1 MKREEFVK
9 CMGFLSSAYKQDFNK
24 DELNVWYE
32 FFKDDNLENLKQVIK
47 NIILKNKYLP
57 SIAELKEEL
66 NYINNP
72 QLKIS
77 ADNEWLKVKNAIR
90 EYGIYNS
97 EDALNSMSTLT
108 KKAIKTL
115 GGWETICL
123 SEEGDWLRKNF
134 ISIYNSLNN
143 DVKEQCLLENKKL
156 IGDSNGR

>member
-9 CMGFLSSAYKQDFNK
+9 CMGFLSSAYKQDFNT

-77 ADNEWLKVKNAIR
+77 ADDEWLKIEDAIR
-90 EYGIYNS
+90 VYGIYNS

-108 KKAIKTL
+108 KKAIRML
-115 GGWETICL
+115 GGWSTICM
-123 SEEGDWLRKNF
+123 SQEGDWLRKNF

-143 DVKEQCLLENKKL
+143 DIKEQCLLENKKL
-156 IGDSNGR
+156 IGGNNE

>member
-9 CMGFLSSAYKQDFNK
+9 CMGFLSSAYKQDFNT

-77 ADNEWLKVKNAIR
+77 ADDEWLKIEDAIR

-108 KKAIKTL
+108 KKAIRML
-115 GGWETICL
+115 GGWSTICM
-123 SEEGDWLRKNF
+123 SQEGDWLRKNF

-143 DVKEQCLLENKKL
+143 DIKEQCLLENKKL
-156 IGDSNGR
+156 IGGNNE

>member
-72 QLKIS
+72 QLKLS
-77 ADNEWLKVKNAIR
+77 ADDEWLKVINAIKN
-90 EYGIYNS
+90 YGIYKYD
-97 EDALNSMSTLT
+97 E
-108 KKAIKTL
+108 AIKEMTPLTRKVIKQL
-115 GGWETICL
+115 GGWQTICQ
-123 SEEGDWLRKNF
+123 STDGDWLRKNF
-134 ISIYNSLNN
+134 ISIYNSSMG
-143 DVKEQCLLENKKL
+143 DIKEQCLLENKKL
-156 IGDSNGR
+156 IGGNNE

>member
-32 FFKDDNLENLKQVIK
+32 FFKDDNLENLKQAIK
-47 NIILKNKYLP
+47 SIILKSKYLP
-57 SIAELKEEL
+57 SIAELKEEI
-66 NYINNP
+66 NYIYNP

-77 ADNEWLKVKNAIR
+77 ADDEWLKIEDAIR

-108 KKAIKTL
+108 KKAIRML
-115 GGWETICL
+115 GGWYTICM
-123 SEEGDWLRKNF
+123 SQEGDWLRKNF

-156 IGDSNGR
+156 IGEKND

>member
-72 QLKIS
+72 QLKLS
-77 ADNEWLKVKNAIR
+77 ADNEWLKVKNAIKN
-90 EYGIYNS
+90 YGIYKYD
-97 EDALNSMSTLT
+97 E
-108 KKAIKTL
+108 AIKEMTPLTRKVIKQL
-115 GGWETICL
+115 GGWQTICQ
-123 SEEGDWLRKNF
+123 STDGDWLRKNF
-134 ISIYNSLNN
+134 ISIYNSSMG
-143 DVKEQCLLENKKL
+143 DIKEQCLLENKKL
-156 IGDSNGR
+156 IGGNNE

>member
-9 CMGFLSSAYKQDFNK
+9 CMGFLSSAYKQDFNT

-77 ADNEWLKVKNAIR
+77 ADDEWLKIEDAIR

-108 KKAIKTL
+108 KKAIRML
-115 GGWETICL
+115 GGWSTICM
-123 SEEGDWLRKNF
+123 SQEGDWLRKNF

-156 IGDSNGR
+156 IGGNNE